1 MTAVVFAVLL
11 FLAVPISLVLA
22 LTALWYIYDSGN
34 TVLLDSYLQQLF
46 GAIQSYGLLAIPL
59 FMLAGELM
67 NEGGLTSRLVNLARI
82 LVGGFRGG
90 MAYINLV
97 ANMMMAAIMG
107 SAASQIAMM
116 SRAMVPAMEKD
127 GYEKPYAA
135 AITAAGG
142 LLSPIIPP
150 SMLFVLFGVLAQVPI
165 ADMFIAGIIP
175 GLVMS
180 FLFFIAISLLG
191 LKYQYPKGSWP
202 TRQQAKQY
210 FLMGIPAA
218 LIPLIIIGG
227 ILTGL
232 ATPTESA
239 ALASMGALVIG
250 KYVYRDLKYKN
261 LFGVLRRTAFNS
273 GMVIMLIAAAGVFGW
288 VIIFEKIP
296 QSAASWNRR
305 TNHRPFHVSDAGRG
319 YPAAGG
325 HGDRWHCRTDI
336 GRAHPHAHSGS
347 SVRHQRLPVRRGGV
361 PDAGSWLAY
370 ATGWCG
376 PLYLFRHDRRIA
388 DGYFPGF
395 ASVPSGNYS
404 DAGVDQLGRG
414 VGAGVVVGST

>member
-296 QSAASWNRR
+296 QSAASWIAAQ
-305 TNHRPFHVSDAGRG
+305 TTDPFMFLMLVVGILLLVGMVIDGI
-319 YPAAGG
+319 AALILVVPILMPIAEAQFG
-325 HGDRWHCRTDI
+325 I
-336 GRAHPHAHSGS
+336 SAY
-347 SVRHQRLPVRRGGV
+347 QFGV
-361 PDAGSWLAY
+361 VVCLA
-370 ATGWCG
+370 
-376 PLYLFRHDRRIA
+376 L
-388 DGYFPGF
+388 
-395 ASVPSGNYS
+395 V
-404 DAGVDQLGRG
+404 LGLLTPP
-414 VGAGVVVGST
+414 VGAGLYICSAMTGASPMAIFRALLPFLLATILTLVLISWEEGLVLALL